1 MNWIYKD
8 HIIMVTKE
16 GDFKFKHKGKFYYA
30 QTLASA
36 KLAVDALCTSITIN
50 KYAIIDELTKIE
62 TEFNYV
68 MHIIGRTCGFFN
80 LNRPEVAEFRRYIQN
95 LEKKYEETNK

>member
-50 KYAIIDELTKIE
+50 KYAIIDELTKVE
-62 TEFNYV
+62 TDFDYI
-68 MHIIGRTCGFFN
+68 MHIIGRAYGFKN
-80 LNRPEVAEFRRYIQN
+80 LLHPKIADFRRYIQN
-95 LEKKYEETNK
+95 LVKKYEEINK